1 MASELLRLGSSIPVP
16 NVQELARKPMV
27 TVPPRYLRPD
37 QDPPV
42 ITNANSLPTIPV
54 IDLNNLLSAE
64 SMDSE
69 SARLHSACKDWGFFQ
84 LTNHGVTSSLVEK
97 IKLEIQE
104 FFKLPL
110 EEKRKFWQEPGD
122 LEGFGQAFV
131 LSEDQKL
138 DWADM
143 FYITTLPMHLRRPNL
158 FPKLPLPL
166 RETLDAYSLELKN
179 LTMILLEQIAKA
191 LQMKA
196 EEMRELLEDGI
207 QSMRINY
214 YPPCPQ
220 PELVVGLTP
229 HSDFV
234 VLTILLQVNEVEGL
248 EIRKQGMWIPVKPLP
263 NAFIVNVGDIMEIV
277 TNGAYRS
284 VEHRATV
291 NSVKERLSVAT
302 FYFPNFEREIGPA
315 PSLISPQN
323 PAVFRRVGME
333 KFFKGYFTRE
343 LSDKST
349 LDNVRIE
356 DGEGSSSRS
365 N

>member
-1 MASELLRLGSSIPVP
+1 MFYITTLPMHLRRP
-16 NVQELARKPMV
+16 NLFP
-27 TVPPRYLRPD
+27 
-37 QDPPV
+37 
-42 ITNANSLPTIPV
+42 
-54 IDLNNLLSAE
+54 
-64 SMDSE
+64 
-69 SARLHSACKDWGFFQ
+69 
-84 LTNHGVTSSLVEK
+84 
-97 IKLEIQE
+97 
-104 FFKLPL
+104 KLPL
-110 EEKRKFWQEPGD
+110 PLRETLDAYSLELKNLTMILLEQIAKALQMKAEEMRELLEDGIQSMRINYYPPCPQPELEPGD